1 MGSSRPIVCR
11 FSPQEVLGREPA
23 RASRRLHTLPVTHP
37 VTFRLRHSMDT
48 PSRLSRL
55 YTSTVPERFRN
66 LDPISPG
73 ATEVADLF
81 GLQDR
86 PPKASRPKGD
96 PGPRLEQ
103 ADPGVW
109 WEANRPTS
117 FANAPCDPKHTWEKD
132 IHGRGACEK
141 VTHDPA
147 LVEGKGQLH
156 TLLAEESGYGNFES
170 YHLWSYQCLRAEK
183 DTRPPRRK
191 EPLLAQNGTEEAKW
205 WRRGRNVMIRIRIE
219 KAFKSLGTDQIMH
232 ISKDGVEGKGQA
244 TREEDPEDPEDSD
257 AEKELPIVEVGR
269 LE

>member
-11 FSPQEVLGREPA
+11 FSPQEVWGRELA

-37 VTFRLRHSMDT
+37 ATFRLRHSMDT

-66 LDPISPG
+66 LNPISPG
-73 ATEVADLF
+73 ATEVVDLF
-81 GLQDR
+81 GLQNR

-103 ADPGVW
+103 ADPEVW

-117 FANAPCDPKHTWEKD
+117 FANVSWDPKHTWEKD
-132 IHGRGACEK
+132 IHGRGACER

-147 LVEGKGQLH
+147 LVEGRGQLH
-156 TLLAEESGYGNFES
+156 CWQKGRDTTTLSPTTYGHTDRCEVRKVPAP
-170 YHLWSYQCLRAEK
+170 W
-183 DTRPPRRK
+183 RK
-191 EPLLAQNGTEEAKW
+191 EPILEQNNTEEAKW
-205 WRRGRNVMIRIRIE
+205 WRRGKNAMIRIRIE
-219 KAFKSLGTDQIMH
+219 KTLKNIGVDQLMH
-232 ISKDGVEGKGQA
+232 VNKNGIEAKGQES
-244 TREEDPEDPEDSD
+244 REEDPEDSEV
-257 AEKELPIVEVGR
+257 EEELPIVEVGR